1 MAPSWFLP
9 RGSTRRTDGGGPA
22 ADKPNGQLI
31 SPQAGGLRGSGCKL
45 WHVPQTD
52 PPPHQESR
60 PKAVPE
66 SAGIFHRSYLLV
78 TLGAC
83 ALVFLAAFES
93 LAVTTIMPLV
103 SRELDGAGLYALAFA
118 GPLATG
124 VIGMVAAGSWSDR
137 KGPVAPL
144 LAAVGMFVLG
154 LLIAGTAGTMPVLV
168 SGRLVQGLGG
178 GGLTVA
184 LYVVIARVYPPVLH
198 PKIFAAFSAAW
209 VIPSLVGP
217 FAAGAVAQLAGWQ
230 WVFLGVVGLVVPA
243 LLLTAPALRGLNGS
257 TGADGDSPAA
267 EPGTRGRPP
276 GGLAKLA
283 LAALAALAVLGL
295 NLSAAVPVAGGVLA
309 AAAVAVAL
317 LAVRPLMPRGTLTA
331 RRGLPSVILTRGLAS
346 AAFFGAEVYLPY
358 LLVERYAF
366 APTFAGLTLTGGAI
380 AWAAASAIQGRLGT
394 RLEHRRAVRIGSAL
408 VLGAV
413 VLALVTTVLAWPA
426 AVAIAGWIFAGG
438 GMGLMYPR
446 LSVMTLALSTKDTE
460 GFNSSAMS
468 ISDSLGGALA
478 LAGTG
483 IVFAAFAT
491 AAPSASFAAVF
502 ALTAVIGIAAVA
514 VAPRVAVVPA
524 AVTKRA

>member
-1 MAPSWFLP
+1 MP
-9 RGSTRRTDGGGPA
+9 R
-22 ADKPNGQLI
+22 
-31 SPQAGGLRGSGCKL
+31 
-45 WHVPQTD
+45 TD
-52 PPPHQESR
+52 PPPHQESSQESSR
-60 PKAVPE
+60 DSVPE

-137 KGPVAPL
+137 RGPVGPL

-217 FAAGAVAQLAGWQ
+217 FAAGVVAQLAGWQ

-243 LLLTAPALRGLNGS
+243 LLLTAPALRGLRGTPGAA
-257 TGADGDSPAA
+257 TGEPAA
-267 EPGTRGRPP
+267 GVSAAGEPATGEPAAGGPRPP

-295 NLSAAVPVAGGVLA
+295 NLSAGVPGAGGVLA
-309 AAAVAVAL
+309 GAAVAVAL

-366 APTFAGLTLTGGAI
+366 APTLAGLTLTGGAI
-380 AWAAASAIQGRLGT
+380 AWAAASAVQGRLGT
-394 RLEHRRAVRIGSAL
+394 RLEHRKAVRIGSAL

-483 IVFAAFAT
+483 IVFAAFSTTT
-491 AAPSASFAAVF
+491 AASFAGVF
-502 ALTAVIGIAAVA
+502 ALTAVIGVAAVA

-524 AVTKRA
+524 RVGARP

>member
-1 MAPSWFLP
+1 MSLTTDQAPLVH
-9 RGSTRRTDGGGPA
+9 R
-22 ADKPNGQLI
+22 
-31 SPQAGGLRGSGCKL
+31 
-45 WHVPQTD
+45 TD
-52 PPPHQESR
+52 PPARQ
-60 PKAVPE
+60 KALPE

-217 FAAGAVAQLAGWQ
+217 FAAGAVAELAGWQ

-257 TGADGDSPAA
+257 PAA
-267 EPGTRGRPP
+267 AGDAPADVETSGGHPP
-276 GGLAKLA
+276 GGLAKLG

-295 NLSAAVPVAGGVLA
+295 NLSATVPVAGGVLA

-380 AWAAASAIQGRLGT
+380 AWAAASAIQGRLGN
-394 RLEHRRAVRIGSAL
+394 RLEHRRAVRIGSTL

-413 VLALVTTVLAWPA
+413 VLALVTTLLAWPA
-426 AVAIAGWIFAGG
+426 TVAIAGWMFAGG

-446 LSVMTLALSTKDTE
+446 LSVMTLALSTRDTE

-491 AAPSASFAAVF
+491 ATPAAPFAGVF

-524 AVTKRA
+524 TARTPA

>member
-1 MAPSWFLP
+1 MSSAAHPKP
-9 RGSTRRTDGGGPA
+9 GREQVPA
-22 ADKPNGQLI
+22 
-31 SPQAGGLRGSGCKL
+31 
-45 WHVPQTD
+45 T
-52 PPPHQESR
+52 
-60 PKAVPE
+60 
-66 SAGIFHRSYLLV
+66 AGIFHRSYVLV

-93 LAVTTIMPLV
+93 LAVTTIMPVV

-137 KGPVAPL
+137 RGPVAPL
-144 LAAVGMFVLG
+144 LGAVGMFVLG
-154 LLIAGTAGTMPVLV
+154 LMIAGTAGSMPALV

-184 LYVVIARVYPPVLH
+184 LYVVIARVYPGVLH

-217 FAAGAVAQLAGWQ
+217 FAAGLVAQTAGWQ
-230 WVFLGVVGLVVPA
+230 WVFLGVVGLVLPA
-243 LLLTAPALRGLNGS
+243 LLLTAPALRGLRGP
-257 TGADGDSPAA
+257 GDAAPDPRAAADRADAKAPAPPDTA
-267 EPGTRGRPP
+267 APAPPDASRAAAGRPP
-276 GGLAKLA
+276 GGAAKLA
-283 LAALAALAVLGL
+283 LAALAAAAVLAL
-295 NLSAAVPVAGGVLA
+295 NLSAKLPGAGALLA

-317 LAVRPLMPRGTLTA
+317 LAVRPLMPAGTLTA

-366 APTFAGLTLTGGAI
+366 APTFAGLTLTGGAV
-380 AWAAASAIQGRLGT
+380 AWAAASAVQGRLGS
-394 RLEHRRAVRIGSAL
+394 RLDHRLAVRAGSAL

-426 AVAIAGWIFAGG
+426 AVAIVGWIFAGA
-438 GMGLMYPR
+438 GMGLMYAR

-478 LAGTG
+478 LAATG

-491 AAPSASFAAVF
+491 AAGPAPFAGVF
-502 ALTAVIGIAAVA
+502 ALTGAIAVVGVL
-514 VAPRVAVVPA
+514 VAPRVAG
-524 AVTKRA
+524 TGGS

>member
-1 MAPSWFLP
+1 
-9 RGSTRRTDGGGPA
+9 
-22 ADKPNGQLI
+22 
-31 SPQAGGLRGSGCKL
+31 
-45 WHVPQTD
+45 
-52 PPPHQESR
+52 
-60 PKAVPE
+60 
-66 SAGIFHRSYLLV
+66 
-78 TLGAC
+78 
-83 ALVFLAAFES
+83 
-93 LAVTTIMPLV
+93 
-103 SRELDGAGLYALAFA
+103 
-118 GPLATG
+118 
-124 VIGMVAAGSWSDR
+124 
-137 KGPVAPL
+137 
-144 LAAVGMFVLG
+144 
-154 LLIAGTAGTMPVLV
+154 
-168 SGRLVQGLGG
+168 
-178 GGLTVA
+178 
-184 LYVVIARVYPPVLH
+184 
-198 PKIFAAFSAAW
+198 
-209 VIPSLVGP
+209 
-217 FAAGAVAQLAGWQ
+217 
-230 WVFLGVVGLVVPA
+230 VVPA

-267 EPGTRGRPP
+267 EPGPRGRPP

-491 AAPSASFAAVF
+491 AARSASFAGVF